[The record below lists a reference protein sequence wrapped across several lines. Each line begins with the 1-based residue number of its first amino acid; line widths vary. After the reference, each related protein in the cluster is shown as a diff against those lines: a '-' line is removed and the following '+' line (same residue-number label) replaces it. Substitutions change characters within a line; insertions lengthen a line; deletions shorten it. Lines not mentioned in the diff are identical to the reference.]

1 MPKSLTVAN
10 PHYSSLPHLHARLV
24 ASKRILA
31 LCGAGLSASS
41 GLPTFRGAGGLWR
54 NHAATSLATPQAF
67 RSDPGL
73 VWLFYAYRRHMA
85 LKAKPNAGHMA
96 LRELARVVAAG
107 GDEGK
112 NFLCLSQNV
121 DGLHQRAGHTA
132 EEGLRLLHG
141 SLFDLKCERCDWVE
155 GGNYDDPL
163 CESLKAAS
171 EDGVGLE
178 RLLDP
183 ETELARIPRGELP
196 HCPRCKTGLQRP
208 GVVWFGEQLDQE
220 MLSGVDRWIARGEVD
235 MVFVVGTSA
244 VVHPAAGYV
253 DKARGGGTSVVV
265 VNIDAESSE
274 TLGELG
280 ERDFAFAG
288 DAAKVLPK
296 LLEPVIGRLAGEV
309 FPQQTNNPTTTIIKM
324 MSSGSRAAMA
334 QKEKERAAAAARVK
348 AKEGMKG
355 QELNGQNRPWQGKG
369 KGK

>member
-1 MPKSLTVAN
+1 MPKPPSFPAN
-10 PHYSSLPHLHARLV
+10 PHYSSLPHLHARLL

-85 LKAKPNAGHMA
+85 LKARPNAGHLA
-96 LRELARVVAAG
+96 LRELARVAAEKG
-107 GDEGK
+107 EE
-112 NFLCLSQNV
+112 FVCLSQNV

-132 EEGLRLLHG
+132 EQGLRLLHG
-141 SLFDLKCERCDWVE
+141 SLFDVKCERCDWVE
-155 GGNYDDPL
+155 RGNYDDPL
-163 CESLKAAS
+163 CESLKAAN

-183 ETELARIPRGELP
+183 ETELARIPREELP
-196 HCPRCKTGLQRP
+196 HCRECKTGLQRP

-220 MLSGVDRWIARGEVD
+220 MLSGVDRWIAQGEVD

-253 DKARGGGTSVVV
+253 DKARGRGTSVVV

-274 TLGELG
+274 TLGGLA

-288 DAAKVLPK
+288 DAAEVLPK
-296 LLEPVIGRLAGEV
+296 LLEPVIGRLEGEV
-309 FPQQTNNPTTTIIKM
+309 FV
-324 MSSGSRAAMA
+324 R
-334 QKEKERAAAAARVK
+334 E
-348 AKEGMKG
+348 
-355 QELNGQNRPWQGKG
+355 
-369 KGK
+369 